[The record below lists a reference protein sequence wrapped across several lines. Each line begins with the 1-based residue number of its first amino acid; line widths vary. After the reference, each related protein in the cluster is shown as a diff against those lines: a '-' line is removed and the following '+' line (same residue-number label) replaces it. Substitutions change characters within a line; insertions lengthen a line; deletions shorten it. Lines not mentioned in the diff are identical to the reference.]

1 MAKVNV
7 RFPRSMQELIRWYE
21 RYISPL
27 SLVAGFLADT
37 LYLTRRVDLW
47 QTNALLGGYLTI
59 AALGITLINA
69 VEMGKIRWKWVV
81 TISPLI
87 PVVVQ
92 FAFGGLFSGYL
103 SLYGR
108 SAGFA
113 ASWIFVLIVAGFLIG
128 NERFTRL
135 YVRFSFQMSLYF
147 AVAFLFF
154 IFFLPVLFHAI
165 GPAMF
170 VFSGIASLALIAL
183 IMRIQR
189 LIVPELVKKER
200 TRVARRIAVIFL
212 IINGLYFWNL
222 IPPLPLA
229 LKEAGVYH
237 NVVKIGT
244 DYHLTVEPQ
253 PWYVKL
259 LSYSTVFHTKAG
271 ATAYAYS
278 AVFAPSGLSTTI
290 VHEWQRYDDT
300 EKQWVTVSTQR
311 FPINGGRDGG
321 YRGWSEKSDPA
332 PGKWRV
338 NVKTQYGQLVGVMR
352 FTVDDGPYAKPLE
365 EAVH

>member
-1 MAKVNV
+1 
-7 RFPRSMQELIRWYE
+7 MQELVHWYE

-27 SLVAGFLADT
+27 SLVAGFVLDT

-69 VEMGKIRWKWVV
+69 VEMGKVRWRWVV
-81 TISPLI
+81 SISPLI

-128 NERFTRL
+128 NERFMRL

-154 IFFLPVLFHAI
+154 IFFLPVIFHAI

-170 VFSGIASLALIAL
+170 LVSGIASLCLIAL
-183 IMRIQR
+183 ILRIQR
-189 LIVPELVKKER
+189 MIVPELVKKER
-200 TRVARRIAVIFL
+200 TRVARRIAIIFL
-212 IINGLYFWNL
+212 VINGLYFANI

-237 NVVKIGT
+237 DVIKIGT
-244 DYHLTVEPQ
+244 EYHLIAEPQ
-253 PWYVKL
+253 PWYRKFI
-259 LSYSTVFHTKAG
+259 SYKTVFHTDAG
-271 ATAYAYS
+271 NTAYAYS

-290 VHEWQRYDDT
+290 VHEWQRYDEG
-300 EKQWVTVSTQR
+300 EKRWVTVTTQR

-321 YRGWSEKSDPA
+321 YRGWTEKSELTA
-332 PGKWRV
+332 GKWRV
-338 NVKTQYGQLVGVMR
+338 NVKTQYGQLVGVIN
-352 FTVDDGPYAKPLE
+352 FNVDESEYTEPLE
-365 EAVH
+365 EVVR